1 MKRQMVKGLTMSI
14 LIVTVAFATAVVTA
28 NGQSQRTVTHI
39 PFDFVVGGRTLPAG
53 EYETNSAINNGAAVM
68 VRSTETKTAAI
79 RLTNS
84 IQANP
89 EKTQARLIFHRYGQ
103 NYFLAEVWVG
113 GDNQGRALLES
124 KQERQL
130 RRELAAVAQNS
141 YETIEL
147 VASLR

>member
-14 LIVTVAFATAVVTA
+14 LIVTVAFVTSAVTA

-39 PFDFVVGGRTLPAG
+39 PFDFVVGARTLPAG
-53 EYETNSAINNGAAVM
+53 DYETNSAISNGAAVM
-68 VRSTETKTAAI
+68 VRSTEAKTAAI

-84 IQANP
+84 IQPNP

-103 NYFLAEVWVG
+103 TYFLAEVWAG
-113 GDNQGRALLES
+113 GDNPGRVLVES

-130 RRELAAVAQNS
+130 RRELAAVAQSS

-147 VASLR
+147 VAALR